1 MSSCNLGI
9 YGAEQPPVSE
19 AIVDLP
25 LLAALQ
31 QFEYQA
37 TNRMLLAVSEE
48 YGDSGTTQKKD
59 VKKTQA
65 KIIPSNLSKH
75 CVL

>member
-9 YGAEQPPVSE
+9 YGAEQTPVSE
-19 AIVDLP
+19 AIVDLA

-37 TNRMLLAVSEE
+37 TNRMLLAAPEE
-48 YGDSGTTQKKD
+48 YGDSGTTKKKD
-59 VKKTQA
+59 VKKRPA
-65 KIIPSNLSKH
+65 KIIPSSLSKH